1 MEKWALNRSFGNFS
15 PKPTGFWGEIQI
27 RGVLVVINQKK
38 GRAWNLF
45 FLALPF
51 MFIVLFFNYI
61 PLLGWSLSF
70 VEYRVG
76 NPLFKNEWVG
86 LKYFRLLFTSRD
98 FFRVMKNTAIFSL
111 LNYALLPLPMIFAIL
126 LNEIPSKHFRKTA
139 QTLSTLPHFIS
150 WIIVYSLAF
159 ALFSNDGLINTAL
172 VALKLPRQNLLL
184 NAGAVYI
191 FQTMTLQWKTLG
203 WEAII
208 YIAALAGIDQE
219 LYEAATVDGAGRLR
233 CAWHI
238 TVPGLMPTFI
248 VLALLAIAN
257 FANSGIDQYFVFKN
271 AFVYDNIEVMDL
283 YTYRIGLEL
292 FDYSYATAVG
302 IFKSFISIVLLFLTN
317 YIAKKTRGVS
327 II

>member
-1 MEKWALNRSFGNFS
+1 MGACLIS
-15 PKPTGFWGEIQI
+15 PKK
-27 RGVLVVINQKK
+27 R
-38 GRAWNLF
+38 RAWNLF

-51 MFIVLFFNYI
+51 MIMILSFNYI
-61 PLLGWSLSF
+61 PLLGWFLSF

-76 NPLFKNEWVG
+76 NPILQNEWVG
-86 LKYFRLLFTSRD
+86 LKYFKLLFTSRD
-98 FFRVMKNTAIFSL
+98 FFRVMKNTAVFSL
-111 LNYALLPLPMIFAIL
+111 LGYALLPVPMIFAIL
-126 LNEIPSKHFRKTA
+126 LNEISSKYFRKTA
-139 QTLSTLPHFIS
+139 QTLSTLPYFIS

-159 ALFSNDGLINTAL
+159 ALFSSDGLINSAL
-172 VALKLPRQNLLL
+172 AILKIPPQDLLL
-184 NAGAVYI
+184 NPDAVYT
-191 FQTMTLQWKTLG
+191 FQMTILQWKTLG
-203 WEAII
+203 WGAII

-233 CAWHI
+233 CALHI

-257 FANSGIDQYFVFKN
+257 FANNGIDQYFVFKN
-271 AFVYDNIEVMDL
+271 AFVYDNIEVLDL

-317 YIAKKTRGVS
+317 YIAKKVRGVS